1 MNRAITAMFFLS
13 GVGALVFEN
22 VWFSQAGLL
31 VGNSVWSAALVAGA
45 FMAGLALGNAA
56 AVPLSRR
63 SRNPVRTYA
72 AMEAIAAL
80 SGALLVAGF
89 PFFSVAFRPVLAP
102 LLEAPAALTAVKL
115 AIAFLL
121 MVIPATALGTT
132 LPLLAKPLESLT
144 GNYGFALGQLYG
156 FNTLGAV
163 AGTLLAE
170 LWLVPALGLRN
181 SGLFAAGCSLCAAA
195 IAWRMSQESTLERDA
210 EQRFRVKESKRI
222 LVAAFLAGA
231 VLLALEVVWF
241 RFLLLFAD
249 GTTLIFAV
257 MLAVVLGGI
266 GLGGIAA
273 SYLSRRGQLGAG
285 AAKAVAAAAAA
296 TVVVTYAAFNPLA
309 RFLAPIQSHF
319 ALFAVL
325 LSLFLMAPA
334 AILSGALF
342 TALGGELR
350 QRIGEAGATTGVLT
364 LANTLGAMLGSLA
377 AAFVLLPALGMERSF
392 FLLAFLYGATA
403 LLIPAR
409 LSGWRAARPA
419 LAAALVLA
427 VFPFGTMSGGIHRS
441 MEKHFGGRLVAA
453 REGISETVFYL
464 AHDFLGA
471 PLFYRLA
478 TNSYSMAS
486 TAIGAQRY
494 MKLFAYLPAALHPKI
509 ERVLVICFGVGAT
522 ASAIT
527 DLPEVREIDVV
538 DVSRDILEMSDIV
551 HPDAGRH
558 PLRDPRVKVHVEDG
572 RFYMQQ
578 TGRRYDLI
586 TGEPPPP
593 KMAGVSAL
601 YTREYFEL
609 MKDRL
614 NPGGLAT
621 YWLPAHLLLESDAL
635 AVIRA
640 FCDAFEDC
648 SLWSGVNLDWILV
661 GSRGGLARISEEQFS
676 RLWKAEGIAKELS
689 RLGIAGPGAL
699 AAQFMADAGALREL
713 TRQSLP
719 VIDDFPRRIS
729 ASFYAEPSA
738 PRYVWLMDA
747 KLGRKR
753 LEAAKL
759 LPASLVAQSAAG
771 FRQREILQDAL
782 YPALRPADYNFWRD
796 LAELIRGSDL
806 VDLPRWVLGSG
817 ATAAQIAARVGPADP
832 LAAEHLAIDAV
843 ANRRAA
849 QPLEKEGF
857 VAMTPKAQLVTAFQ
871 HCLQGRSLLA
881 WIPGERRAGELYRSL
896 AAWAA
901 TQCPAPTS
909 SEGASAGNPG

>member
-1 MNRAITAMFFLS
+1 MSHVIRAMFFLS

-22 VWFSQAGLL
+22 VWFSQAGLI
-31 VGNSVWSAALVAGA
+31 VGNSVWSAALVVGA

-63 SRNPVRTYA
+63 ARNPVRAYA
-72 AMEAIAAL
+72 AMEAVAAL
-80 SGALLVAGF
+80 SAALLVAGF
-89 PFFSVAFRPVLAP
+89 PLFSVAFRPLLAP
-102 LLEAPAALTAVKL
+102 LLEAPAALNAVKL
-115 AIAFLL
+115 AIAFGL

-132 LPLLAKPLESLT
+132 LPLLARPLESLT
-144 GNYGFALGQLYG
+144 GNYGYALGQLYG

-181 SGLFAAGCSLCAAA
+181 SGLFAAACGLTAAV
-195 IAWRMSQESTLERDA
+195 IAWRLPFHGKLETQTA
-210 EQRFRVKESKRI
+210 SVAGGKRI
-222 LVAAFLAGA
+222 LAAAFLAGGI
-231 VLLALEVVWF
+231 LLALEVVWF
-241 RFLLLFAD
+241 RFLLLFQD

-266 GLGGIAA
+266 GLGGVAA
-273 SYLSRRGQLGAG
+273 SHLSRRGRLTGAASRAVAAG
-285 AAKAVAAAAAA
+285 AAA
-296 TVVVTYAAFNPLA
+296 TIVVTYAAFDSVL
-309 RFLAPIQSHF
+309 RLLAPIQGQF
-319 ALFAVL
+319 VLFAAL
-325 LSLFLMAPA
+325 LSLFLMAPVA
-334 AILSGALF
+334 FLSGVLF
-342 TALGGELR
+342 TALGGQLR
-350 QRIGEAGATTGVLT
+350 QRIGEAAATTGVLT

-392 FLLAFLYGATA
+392 FLLALLYGAAA
-403 LLIPAR
+403 LLIPAH

-419 LAAALVLA
+419 LAAAVVLA
-427 VFPFGTMSGGIHRS
+427 LFPFGTMTDSVHRR
-441 MEKHFGGRLVAA
+441 MEERFGGRLVAA
-453 REGISETVFYL
+453 REGMVETVFYL
-464 AHDFLGA
+464 EHDFLGE

-509 ERVLVICFGVGAT
+509 ERVLLICFGVGAT

-527 DLPEVREIDVV
+527 DLPEVRAIDVV

-551 HPDAGRH
+551 HPDARRH
-558 PLRDPRVKVHVEDG
+558 PLRDPRVAVHVEDG
-572 RFYMQQ
+572 RFYLQQ

-601 YTREYFEL
+601 YTREYFDL
-609 MKDRL
+609 VKNRL

-621 YWLPAHLLLESDAL
+621 YWLPAHLLLESEAL
-635 AVIRA
+635 GVIRA

-661 GSRGGLARISEEQFS
+661 GSRGGISALSEEGFS
-676 RLWKAEGIAKELS
+676 RLWTLRRPAAELRRIGIDGPAQL
-689 RLGIAGPGAL
+689 AG
-699 AAQFMADAGALREL
+699 QFMADAAALREL
-713 TRQSLP
+713 TAQALP
-719 VIDDFPRRIS
+719 VVDDFPRRIS
-729 ASFYAEPSA
+729 SAFYAEAST

-747 KLGRKR
+747 RLAPKR
-753 LEAAKL
+753 LEAANL
-759 LPASLVAQSAAG
+759 LPVVAESATG
-771 FRQREILQDAL
+771 FRRREILQAAL

-796 LAELIRGSDL
+796 VAELIRGFAP

-817 ATAAQIAARVGPADP
+817 ASVARIAARIGPGDP
-832 LAAEHLAIDAV
+832 LAAEHLAIDAL
-843 ANRRAA
+843 ANRRHPP
-849 QPLEKEGF
+849 QPWEKGRF
-857 VAMTPKAQLVTAFQ
+857 LAMTEKGQLVTAFH
-871 HCLQGRSLLA
+871 HCLEGRSVLD
-881 WIPGERRAGELYRSL
+881 WIPEDRRAGELYRSL
-896 AAWAA
+896 LAWAA
-901 TQCPAPTS
+901 KECPSPTS